1 MSPEEVADLVRRA
14 RERGEAIAEEQRQH
28 QKLIAAQ
35 RNAQPQGSLTAH
47 MLDDAT
53 IRRLAAT
60 TADSAV
66 RKGTPPDAWADRN
79 DSQREVDMSAYLIL
93 IGAADL
99 VGRSPWP
106 LVEAFRNFGF
116 KPTAFTHARNARDE
130 VMPDAA
136 ELTAAA
142 CINDRA
148 GRRARAKLRESL
160 LEAAARL
167 NDRSRCR

>member
-66 RKGTPPDAWADRN
+66 RKACN
-79 DSQREVDMSAYLIL
+79 SALHSASAKVRRRMRGRIATIL
-93 IGAADL
+93 
-99 VGRSPWP
+99 
-106 LVEAFRNFGF
+106 
-116 KPTAFTHARNARDE
+116 NAR
-130 VMPDAA
+130 
-136 ELTAAA
+136 LT
-142 CINDRA
+142 
-148 GRRARAKLRESL
+148 
-160 LEAAARL
+160 
-167 NDRSRCR
+167 